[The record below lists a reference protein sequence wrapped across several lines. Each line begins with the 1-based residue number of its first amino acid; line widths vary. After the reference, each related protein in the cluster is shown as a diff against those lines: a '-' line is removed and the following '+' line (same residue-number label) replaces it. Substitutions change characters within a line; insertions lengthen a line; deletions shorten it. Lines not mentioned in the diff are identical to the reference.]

1 MSEVKK
7 LTAEELQSVISIRE
21 EYSNIVIALGEI
33 EIEKAEL
40 LDNQRKLKLK
50 ELTIAQELTA
60 KYGEGTIDIET
71 GEFKQ

>member
-21 EYSNIVIALGEI
+21 QYTNIVVALGEI

-40 LDNQRKLKLK
+40 LENQRALKQKELAIAK
-50 ELTIAQELTA
+50 ELTV

-71 GEFKQ
+71 GEFK

>member
-1 MSEVKK
+1 MSEIKK
-7 LTAEELQSVISIRE
+7 LTAEELQSVVSVRE
-21 EYSNIVIALGEI
+21 EYSSLVIALGEL

-40 LDNQRKLKLK
+40 LDNQRKLKQR

-71 GEFKQ
+71 GEFK

>member
-7 LTAEELQSVISIRE
+7 LTTEELQSVISIKQ
-21 EYSNIVIALGEI
+21 EYNNILVALGEI
-33 EIEKAEL
+33 ELEKAEL
-40 LDNQRKLKLK
+40 LENHKIVKQK

-71 GEFKQ
+71 GEFK

>member
-7 LTAEELQSVISIRE
+7 LTAEELQSVINIRE